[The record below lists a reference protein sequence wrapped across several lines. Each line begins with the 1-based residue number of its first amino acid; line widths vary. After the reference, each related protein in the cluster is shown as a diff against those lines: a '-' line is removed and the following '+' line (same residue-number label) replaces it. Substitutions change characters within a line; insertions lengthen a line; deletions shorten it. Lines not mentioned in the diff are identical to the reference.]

1 MGTGDNLVPLRPRL
15 SGPRP
20 QWPRRQD
27 ALPGQWR
34 RQMPRSDAFKFWI
47 ISDYLGQTTEII
59 PRLIRSCKAIFYNAK
74 SAFCRQQRK
83 WVMDDGVDIN
93 MDRLIPPFKEE
104 KV

>member
-1 MGTGDNLVPLRPRL
+1 MGHVLNVHVGRMRC
-15 SGPRP
+15 
-20 QWPRRQD
+20 
-27 ALPGQWR
+27 QWR

-93 MDRLIPPFKEE
+93 MDNILGILKTDPSFKEE